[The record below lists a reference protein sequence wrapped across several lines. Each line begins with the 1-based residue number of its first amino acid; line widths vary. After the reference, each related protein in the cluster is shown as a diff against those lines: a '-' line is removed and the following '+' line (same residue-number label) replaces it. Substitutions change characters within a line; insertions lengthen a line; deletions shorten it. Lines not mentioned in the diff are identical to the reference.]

1 MSAAVSQPLR
11 RARPRPAP
19 QSAATPTTRRIRA
32 VHRRLLRAYG
42 PIRPQQGGPILD
54 CLVGT
59 VLSQHTSDINSGR
72 AFAALKERW
81 PSWDA
86 FAEASLDEIEEA
98 IRPGGLARVKAPRI
112 RAILDEI
119 LEREGLVDLSRLD
132 ALGDDEVSVYLRSL
146 PGVGP
151 KTAACVMA
159 FSMQRDAFPVD
170 THVRRVVAR
179 LGWVPERAS
188 AEAASRELGARI
200 PSGLRYELH
209 VAMIEHGR
217 RTCRPRRPLCSQC
230 PVFDLCAAGA
240 RLLAAGSAV

>member
-1 MSAAVSQPLR
+1 M
-11 RARPRPAP
+11 
-19 QSAATPTTRRIRA
+19 
-32 VHRRLLRAYG
+32 HRRLLRVYG
-42 PIRPQQGGPILD
+42 PFQAQKKAPIVD

-72 AFAALKERW
+72 ARRALKERW

-86 FAEASLDEIEEA
+86 FAEASLDEIEET
-98 IRPGGLARVKAPRI
+98 IRPGGLARLKAPRI
-112 RAILDEI
+112 RAVLDEI
-119 LEREGLVDLSRLD
+119 LEREGRVDLTGLEPL
-132 ALGDDEVSVYLRSL
+132 ADDEVYAYLRSL

-159 FSMQRDAFPVD
+159 FSMQRDAFPID
-170 THVRRVVAR
+170 THVHRVVAR
-179 LGWVPERAS
+179 LGWVSEKTS
-188 AEAASRELGARI
+188 AEMASRELDARI

-217 RTCRPRRPLCSQC
+217 RTCRARRPLCSEC
-230 PVFDLCAAGA
+230 HLFDLCDAGP

>member
-1 MSAAVSQPLR
+1 MSAPVTKPLR
-11 RARPRPAP
+11 RAGPPP
-19 QSAATPTTRRIRA
+19 KATTTARRIRA

-42 PIRPQQGGPILD
+42 PISAQEKAPIVD

-59 VLSQHTSDINSGR
+59 VLSQHTSDVNSGR
-72 AFAALKERW
+72 AWRALKERW

-86 FAEASLDEIEEA
+86 FAEASLGEIEDA
-98 IRPGGLARVKAPRI
+98 IRSGGLARVKAPRI

-119 LEREGLVDLSRLD
+119 LEREGRVDLSTLE
-132 ALGDDEVSVYLRSL
+132 ALTDDEVYAYLCAL

-159 FSMQRDAFPVD
+159 FSMQRDAFPID
-170 THVRRVVAR
+170 THVHRVVAR
-179 LGWVPERAS
+179 LGWVSAKSS
-188 AEAASRELGARI
+188 AEAASRELGASI

-217 RTCRPRRPLCSQC
+217 RTCRARRPLCSEC
-230 PVFDLCAAGA
+230 AVFELCDAGA
-240 RLLAAGSAV
+240 HLLAAGSAV

>member
-1 MSAAVSQPLR
+1 M
-11 RARPRPAP
+11 
-19 QSAATPTTRRIRA
+19 
-32 VHRRLLRAYG
+32 HRRLLRAYG
-42 PIRPQQGGPILD
+42 PIQVQQKGPIVD

-59 VLSQHTSDINSGR
+59 VLSQHTSDINSER
-72 AFAALKERW
+72 AFRALKERW

-98 IRPGGLARVKAPRI
+98 IRPGGLARLKAPRI

-119 LEREGLVDLSRLD
+119 LEREGRVDLSNLEPL
-132 ALGDDEVSVYLRSL
+132 ADDEVYAYLRSL

-151 KTAACVMA
+151 KTADCVMA
-159 FSMQRDAFPVD
+159 FSLQRDAFPID
-170 THVRRVVAR
+170 THVHRVVGR
-179 LGWVPERAS
+179 LGWVSSKIS
-188 AEAASRELGARI
+188 AEAASGELSARI

-217 RTCRPRRPLCSQC
+217 RTCRSRRPLCSEC
-230 PVFDLCAAGA
+230 PVFDLCDAGA